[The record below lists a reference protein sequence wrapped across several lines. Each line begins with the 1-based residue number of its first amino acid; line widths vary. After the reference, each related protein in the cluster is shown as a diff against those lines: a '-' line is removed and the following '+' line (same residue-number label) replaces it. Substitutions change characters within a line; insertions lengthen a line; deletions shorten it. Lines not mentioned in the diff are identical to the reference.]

1 MLASEL
7 DRDKLGDDS
16 DELDDDDMNKCFYA
30 F

>member
-1 MLASEL
+1 MLASEF

-16 DELDDDDMNKCFYA
+16 DELDDEDIVKCSYA

>member
-1 MLASEL
+1 MLASEF

-16 DELDDDDMNKCFYA
+16 DELEDDDMVKCFYA